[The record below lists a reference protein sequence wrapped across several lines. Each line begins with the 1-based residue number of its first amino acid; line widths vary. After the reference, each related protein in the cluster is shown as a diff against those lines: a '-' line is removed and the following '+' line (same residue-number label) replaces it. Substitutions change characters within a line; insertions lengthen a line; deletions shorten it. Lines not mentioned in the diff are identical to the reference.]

1 MIIVTGS
8 ATARPDSFEALRQA
22 SLDHVHRSRAEPGCI
37 SHAVHVDCED
47 PLRLVFLEC
56 WQDMARLKEH
66 FRQPGS
72 AEFMTAVRSLAASSE
87 PIAMYEAGPA

>member
-47 PLRLVFLEC
+47 PLRLVFFEC

-66 FRQPGS
+66 FGQPGS
-72 AEFMTAVRSLAASSE
+72 AEFMAAVRSLAASSE